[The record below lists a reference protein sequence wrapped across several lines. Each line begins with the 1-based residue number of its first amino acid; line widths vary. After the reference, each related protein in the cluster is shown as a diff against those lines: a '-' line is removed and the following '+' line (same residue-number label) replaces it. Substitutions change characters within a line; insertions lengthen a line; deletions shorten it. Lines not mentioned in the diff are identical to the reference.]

1 MNKITRSFIVRIAS
15 LLFVSFCFVTII
27 RLQFDNN
34 DVKADLARMNEQIIE
49 AEDELEELK
58 RLAEKPF
65 NDEYVEEV
73 ARNEL
78 DLRDPG
84 EIVFYND
91 N

>member
-34 DVKADLARMNEQIIE
+34 DVKADMARMNEQIIE